1 MKLKRDWGGLD
12 ARQAEEKHL
21 RVGGERKAGGGRRER
36 SGGERRGGRRK
47 PDEQMFEAEGTAQ
60 SRVEKIDEK

>member
-1 MKLKRDWGGLD
+1 MELKRDWGGLD
-12 ARQAEEKHL
+12 ARQAEGKTFE
-21 RVGGERKAGGGRRER
+21 GGRGKEGRGGG
-36 SGGERRGGRRK
+36 GGRRK

>member
-36 SGGERRGGRRK
+36 RGGEGREEEARRT
-47 PDEQMFEAEGTAQ
+47 D
-60 SRVEKIDEK
+60 V

>member
-21 RVGGERKAGGGRRER
+21 RVGGERKAGEEE
-36 SGGERRGGRRK
+36 GGEGRRK

>member
-1 MKLKRDWGGLD
+1 MK
-12 ARQAEEKHL
+12 E
-21 RVGGERKAGGGRRER
+21 RER
-36 SGGERRGGRRK
+36 ERERGGRRK

>member
-12 ARQAEEKHL
+12 ARQTEEKHL
-21 RVGGERKAGGGRRER
+21 RVGGERKAGRRGRRGKGGRR
-36 SGGERRGGRRK
+36 GRRK